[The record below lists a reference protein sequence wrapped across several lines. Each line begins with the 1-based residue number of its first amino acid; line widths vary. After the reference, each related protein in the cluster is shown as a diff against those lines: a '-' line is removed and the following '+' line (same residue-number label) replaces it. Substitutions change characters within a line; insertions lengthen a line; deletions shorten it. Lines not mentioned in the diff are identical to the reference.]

1 MPPDAPRRQ
10 DGLGTLHDWSFP
22 PSTVSGLGLPSLQQS
37 HHWKGWPSHPLPGLW
52 LLLAVL
58 FSSLVIKL
66 LPSYIVKKEG
76 TGT

>member
-1 MPPDAPRRQ
+1 MGWAHCTTGASP
-10 DGLGTLHDWSFP
+10 L
-22 PSTVSGLGLPSLQQS
+22 STVSGLSLPSFQQR
-37 HHWKGWPSHPLPGLW
+37 HHWKGRPPHPLPGVW